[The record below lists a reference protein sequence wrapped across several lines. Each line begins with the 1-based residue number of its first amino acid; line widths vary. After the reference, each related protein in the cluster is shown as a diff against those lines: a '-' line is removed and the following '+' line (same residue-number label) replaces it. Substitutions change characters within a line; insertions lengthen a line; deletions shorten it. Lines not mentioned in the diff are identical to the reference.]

1 MEQEKISKYP
11 SKKFLIRGAI
21 AASIVATILIVQ
33 TPWFLNLFKKKE
45 EARKEALSNAT
56 VGELVG
62 KDSNNN
68 GIADWEERLWGL
80 DPTKLTTNGVA
91 NKTIIEQKR
100 KQLGGTD
107 DTPLNENDR
116 LARDLFMVASA
127 VGQEGVATT
136 GTLSDVGKK
145 IANNSVSLSILP
157 RYGAGDIKTVKTT
170 AQSLIAYRDGL
181 EKITSKYNQ
190 SLPEIELLITA
201 LDTGDYSQ
209 LTALNQTIVFYR
221 SLSEQLRALP
231 VPIGVAQQHLLLIN
245 SISGISGALQKVQKM
260 ETDSVT
266 ALTGFSEYRFYEKQ
280 LGDSV
285 DVIISYLEEYDIL

>member
-136 GTLSDVGKK
+136 GTL
-145 IANNSVSLSILP
+145 
-157 RYGAGDIKTVKTT
+157 YGASAGRFAT
-170 AQSLIAYRDGL
+170 AR
-181 EKITSKYNQ
+181 
-190 SLPEIELLITA
+190 
-201 LDTGDYSQ
+201 
-209 LTALNQTIVFYR
+209 
-221 SLSEQLRALP
+221 
-231 VPIGVAQQHLLLIN
+231 
-245 SISGISGALQKVQKM
+245 SISSI
-260 ETDSVT
+260 
-266 ALTGFSEYRFYEKQ
+266 TGT
-280 LGDSV
+280 
-285 DVIISYLEEYDIL
+285 